1 MKIRLTTGYTI
12 QNEDP
17 NSVRTLLTMLLT
29 CKQASLLQTINYHMP
44 EASILQFGPGKD
56 SYCFTSVSGT
66 VLGVYIGHFKLTSR
80 FK

>member
-1 MKIRLTTGYTI
+1 MEIRLTTGYTI

-17 NSVRTLLTMLLT
+17 NGVRTLLTMLLT
-29 CKQASLLQTINYHMP
+29 SKQARLLQTINYHMP

-56 SYCFTSVSGT
+56 SYSFTSVSGT
-66 VLGVYIGHFKLTSR
+66 VLGVYTEHFKLTSR